1 MKVSR
6 NELVKIR
13 VHLLEQMDIFLKNN
27 VNEETVVNI
36 WFTYG
41 LEDGYDNDILLEY
54 ASDEELWDDCI
65 SAFRKCC
72 IIEGILK

>member
-1 MKVSR
+1 M
-6 NELVKIR
+6 VKIR
-13 VHLLEQMDIFLKNN
+13 VHLLKQMDIFLKDN

-36 WFTYG
+36 WFAYG

-54 ASDEELWDDCI
+54 ASDEELWNDCI